1 MSRIE
6 VNELPKKQIV
16 VHIDRGRCDGCALC
30 IDTCPTQALRVIP
43 NRERPGKRVVS
54 VTPKLCEGCGICQA
68 TCPKD
73 AIFIPGLSPQDLKR
87 LVAEAIASCENK
99 PRR

>member
-16 VHIDRGRCDGCALC
+16 VHIDRKRCDGCALC
-30 IDTCPTQALRVIP
+30 IDTCPTQALRVIA

-54 VTPKLCEGCGICQA
+54 VTPKLCEGCGVCQA
-68 TCPKD
+68 TCPKE
-73 AIFIPGLSPQDLKR
+73 AIFIPGLSPEDLKR
-87 LVAEAIASCENK
+87 LVREAIDSCK
-99 PRR
+99 TK